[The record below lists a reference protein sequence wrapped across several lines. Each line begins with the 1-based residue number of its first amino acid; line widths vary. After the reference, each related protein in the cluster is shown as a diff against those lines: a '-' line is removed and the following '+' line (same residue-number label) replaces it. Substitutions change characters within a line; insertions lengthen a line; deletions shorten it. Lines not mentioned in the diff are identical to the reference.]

1 MGWSLGTLTG
11 EEVRGEKR
19 SGVSEWEEGRVRR
32 RGLGERG
39 ARKGKE
45 EKQQWRC

>member
-1 MGWSLGTLTG
+1 MEPGHTDRRGG
-11 EEVRGEKR
+11 EGEKR

-39 ARKGKE
+39 ARKEKE
-45 EKQQWRC
+45 EKQQWRR